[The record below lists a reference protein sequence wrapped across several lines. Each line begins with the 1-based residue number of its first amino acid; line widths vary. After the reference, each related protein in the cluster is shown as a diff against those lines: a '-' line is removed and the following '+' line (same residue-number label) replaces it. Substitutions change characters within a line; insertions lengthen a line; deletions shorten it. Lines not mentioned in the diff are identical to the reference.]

1 MYRKRSGVDR
11 KVALVLVIMML
22 ASAGCVGGLTRQDT
36 IILSGETLKASDKQY
51 DRVRAGFVDG
61 CKAEPRQIPES
72 ECSAFRDFGQKW
84 HKTFPLAVDL
94 WLIAKDASDKAT
106 LDGAGK
112 VITGLLADLSK
123 FALRLL
129 ALASGGK

>member
-11 KVALVLVIMML
+11 RVALVLMILML
-22 ASAGCVGGLTRQDT
+22 VSAGCAGMTRQDT
-36 IILSGETLKASDKQY
+36 IIISGETLKASDKQY
-51 DRVRAGFVDG
+51 DRVRVGFVDG
-61 CKAEPRQIPES
+61 CKTEPRQIPES
-72 ECSAFRDFGQKW
+72 ECKAFRDFGQKW

-106 LDGAGK
+106 LDGAAK
-112 VITGLLADLSK
+112 VIADLVAELSK
-123 FALRLL
+123 FALKLL